1 MKNLQNETY
10 ANEDDYMA
18 RHYSFA
24 PSISRQKTVGN
35 KSYYVRRYFKGDKD
49 FGTTMQQLAVKNTT
63 LK

>member
-1 MKNLQNETY
+1 MNKTQETY
-10 ANEDDYMA
+10 ANEDDFIA
-18 RHYSFA
+18 RHYSFK

-49 FGTTMQQLAVKNTT
+49 FGTTMQQLAVKSTT

>member
-1 MKNLQNETY
+1 MKTLQNETY
-10 ANEDDYMA
+10 ANEDDYIA

-49 FGTTMQQLAVKNTT
+49 FAEVMERLATKNVR
-63 LK
+63 